1 MPMAD
6 SSPSHFQ
13 YSQLMCDRDNQ
24 RAPLKSAPMMGWRK
38 TPRHTRCKT
47 RLFRLFT
54 IVVVISFFAKN
65 MCAQEMLR
73 AAGELP
79 EAPVPQTSTPSP
91 PHQGSASITGLV
103 ADAQGAV
110 IPGASIT
117 LDDAASHEKRTAPSD
132 EQGSFTFT
140 SIGAGIF
147 SVTIEAKGF
156 APVVRTGVS
165 LHAGESYQLSP
176 VTMQIADASSTV
188 QVSAQE
194 QYELA
199 QAQIKA
205 EERQR
210 FLFIIPNFF
219 VSYVSNPVPL
229 TARQKLALATR
240 ATLDPYHLINVGI
253 DAGWEQWRNDYPGY
267 GQGTAGYA
275 KRYGAAYGNVIS
287 GDFIG
292 EGVMPALLHQDPRY
306 FYKGTGSIPSRIG
319 YALFAIVRTKSDNG
333 KWQPNY
339 SGFLGGLAAGAISNS
354 YLPPGDR
361 QAIGNVVGGAL
372 QHFALRGIGTLEE
385 EFLSRWVTTHV
396 RDKGT
401 IGHD

>member
-1 MPMAD
+1 
-6 SSPSHFQ
+6 
-13 YSQLMCDRDNQ
+13 
-24 RAPLKSAPMMGWRK
+24 
-38 TPRHTRCKT
+38 
-47 RLFRLFT
+47 
-54 IVVVISFFAKN
+54 
-65 MCAQEMLR
+65 
-73 AAGELP
+73 
-79 EAPVPQTSTPSP
+79 
-91 PHQGSASITGLV
+91 V

>member
-6 SSPSHFQ
+6 SSLSHFQ
-13 YSQLMCDRDNQ
+13 YSKLMCDRDNQ
-24 RAPLKSAPMMGWRK
+24 HAPLQSVSTKIWRK
-38 TPRHTRCKT
+38 TPRPTRCKT
-47 RLFRLFT
+47 LLFHLFT
-54 IVVVISFFAKN
+54 IFAVFSFVAKN
-65 MCAQEMLR
+65 LCAQEMLR
-73 AAGELP
+73 ASGELP
-79 EAPVPQTSTPSP
+79 EAPVPQTSTPNP
-91 PHQGSASITGLV
+91 PHEGSASITGLV
-103 ADAQGAV
+103 TDAQGAV
-110 IPGASIT
+110 ILGANIT
-117 LDDAASHEKRTAPSD
+117 LDDAASHEKKTAVSN
-132 EQGSFTFT
+132 EQGSFTFI
-140 SIGAGIF
+140 SVGAGIF
-147 SVTIEAKGF
+147 SITIEARGF
-156 APVVRTGVS
+156 APVVRTGIS
-165 LHAGESYQLSP
+165 LHADESYQLSP
-176 VTMQIADASSTV
+176 VTMPIADASSTV
-188 QVSAQE
+188 QVSAQA

-205 EERQR
+205 EEKQR

-287 GDFIG
+287 ADFIG

-306 FYKGTGSIPSRIG
+306 FYKGIGNIPSRIG

-354 YLPPGDR
+354 YLPSGNR
-361 QAIGNVVGGAL
+361 QAIGNVVGGAF

-385 EFLSRWVTTHV
+385 EFLSRWVTTHA
-396 RDKGT
+396 REKGT